1 MGEFFRTLG
10 GHLPPPP
17 DFVQPPLL
25 WGSEDHV
32 SDLFADTGVEVEFAR
47 EFVEFPRMPVDEE
60 IEFATSKF
68 GPLILARRMLEPQ
81 GRWPALI
88 DDLRRLLEN
97 PRPAEYLVTT
107 GVKS

>member
-1 MGEFFRTLG
+1 MSSSEFT
-10 GHLPPPP
+10 
-17 DFVQPPLL
+17 
-25 WGSEDHV
+25 
-32 SDLFADTGVEVEFAR
+32 R
-47 EFVEFPRMPVDEE
+47 ELIEFPRMPVDDE

-68 GPLILARRMLEPQ
+68 GQLIMARRMLEPQ

-107 GVKS
+107 GVKGLAVRPARQSSASTLRTRSRSSTASKT